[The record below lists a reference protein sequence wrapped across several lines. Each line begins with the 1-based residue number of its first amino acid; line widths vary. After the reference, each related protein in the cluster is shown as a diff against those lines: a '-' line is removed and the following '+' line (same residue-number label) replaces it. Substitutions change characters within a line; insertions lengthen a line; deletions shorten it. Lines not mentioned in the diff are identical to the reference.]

1 MKRSKTLLS
10 IIGMCLLL
18 AGACKKEEPT
28 STVAAS
34 GSTPLSV
41 RMTDAPGDYQEVNI
55 DLVSVEVH
63 SDNGGWQTLTVKK
76 GIYNLL
82 KLSNGLDTMIGNAV
96 IPSGNVSQ
104 IRLILGE
111 RNTVKTNGVVYPLS
125 TPSAEQSGLKL
136 QVHENL
142 VPNIAYT
149 ILLDFDAGRSI
160 VQTGSGTYKLKPVIR
175 TIPTAL
181 NGGIKGTVSPVAAK
195 PNVLAILG
203 TDTTSTY
210 ADSTGFFLLKGLQAG
225 SYKLVFRAAAP
236 YKDSTVT
243 DVKVTLGSI
252 TSYGTMALH
261 K

>member
-1 MKRSKTLLS
+1 
-10 IIGMCLLL
+10 
-18 AGACKKEEPT
+18 
-28 STVAAS
+28 
-34 GSTPLSV
+34 
-41 RMTDAPGDYQEVNI
+41 
-55 DLVSVEVH
+55 LVSVEVH
-63 SDNGGWQTLTVKK
+63 SDNGGWQTLKCK
-76 GIYNLL
+76 QGIYNLL

-111 RNTVKTNGVVYPLS
+111 RNSVKTNDTVYPLV

-160 VQTGSGTYKLKPVIR
+160 HQTGSGKYMLKPVIR
-175 TIPTAL
+175 TIPVAV
-181 NGGIKGTVSPVAAK
+181 NGAIKGSVLPIAAK

-203 TDTTSTY
+203 TDTTSSY
-210 ADSTGFFLLKGLQAG
+210 ADSSSGNFLLKGLKAG
-225 SYKLVFRAAAP
+225 IYKVVFRAASP
-236 YKDSTVT
+236 YKDSTIANVN
-243 DVKVTLGSI
+243 VTLGAVTSVGPI
-252 TSYGTMALH
+252 TLH

>member
-1 MKRSKTLLS
+1 
-10 IIGMCLLL
+10 L
-18 AGACKKEEPT
+18 ASACKKEEPT
-28 STVAAS
+28 SSSTTSS
-34 GSTPLSV
+34 GTTPLYV
-41 RMTDAPGDYQEVNI
+41 RMTDAPGDYEEVNI
-55 DLVSVEVH
+55 DLVSVEVN
-63 SDNGGWQTLTVKK
+63 SDNGGWQTLKCK
-76 GIYNLL
+76 QGIYNLL
-82 KLSNGLDTMIGNAV
+82 KLSNGLDTMIGNSV

-111 RNTVKTNGVVYPLS
+111 HNTLKTNGVVYPLS

-160 VQTGSGTYKLKPVIR
+160 VQTGSGAYKLKPVIR
-175 TIPTAL
+175 TIPQAT
-181 NGGIKGTVSPVAAK
+181 NGGIKGTVSPTAAK

-210 ADSTGFFLLKGLQAG
+210 ADSTNGNFLLKGLKAG
-225 SYKLVFRAAAP
+225 SYKLVFRAATP
-236 YKDSTVT
+236 YKDSTITGVN
-243 DVKVTLGSI
+243 VNLGAI
-252 TSYGTMALH
+252 TQTGPMVLH